1 MSKRVI
7 SKHLF
12 NFRLNGVLDDDIQR
26 YEENRPKPSGKY
38 LEALKLLRNEN
49 DEIFVDAM
57 RTIVTADVASKQQ
70 DPMFQ
75 KGIDACVHTE
85 LKVPTTHDGMYEVKT
100 LVHTPKSIADNK
112 SNAAL
117 IYAHGGGVV
126 ACSAENFKPYLS
138 NISAECEVVVFNV
151 DYRLAPEAKCP
162 NNMLDFYETVKYVSS
177 NAQLL
182 NIDPNKIAIAGESG
196 GGYICF
202 STMVFMA
209 QKGESSLVKLAM
221 PNVPMIS
228 DYCFTDPMVMTKEER
243 ADVFG
248 LQRIWGTLIPSCFD
262 EQKDDPLLFPSK
274 ANDEILSEMP
284 PTIVWSAEFD
294 MFLTETLRMANR
306 LRACGRLL
314 ELVILPGIKH
324 ANNFNPAL
332 KCYRLGMD
340 AYKLAIREYLLK

>member
-1 MSKRVI
+1 MVQLRE
-7 SKHLF
+7 
-12 NFRLNGVLDDDIQR
+12 GAAQR
-26 YEENRPKPSGKY
+26 GCHRG
-38 LEALKLLRNEN
+38 LREG
-49 DEIFVDAM
+49 
-57 RTIVTADVASKQQ
+57 R
-70 DPMFQ
+70 
-75 KGIDACVHTE
+75 
-85 LKVPTTHDGMYEVKT
+85 
-100 LVHTPKSIADNK
+100 
-112 SNAAL
+112 
-117 IYAHGGGVV
+117 
-126 ACSAENFKPYLS
+126 SAP
-138 NISAECEVVVFNV
+138 
-151 DYRLAPEAKCP
+151 RLARCTRLPA
-162 NNMLDFYETVKYVSS
+162 SS
-177 NAQLL
+177 RCRRAQ
-182 NIDPNKIAIAGESG
+182 
-196 GGYICF
+196 
-202 STMVFMA
+202 
-209 QKGESSLVKLAM
+209 
-221 PNVPMIS
+221 
-228 DYCFTDPMVMTKEER
+228 R